1 LDDEHTWFRYHH
13 EFQRL
18 LQRLLKKKISPEQ
31 IKTIHQRASEWFG
44 KNNLIDEALYHA
56 LAAEDVEQAVRLIE
70 QNRKSAVNSDQW
82 YLLDKWLEILPDK
95 IVQQHPEL
103 LMARGWVLL
112 HHLQFEAVFQLMDH
126 IESLIGDDTTNESL
140 RGEIALFRGY
150 ILYFLGNGAGSIKY
164 IEEALK
170 KIPLSYHEARA
181 QSEVIFALS
190 NQMEGRKEKAFGGLD
205 KLLSNYTS
213 SNEVRKTRLLVT
225 YVFIHIISCDLDQAK
240 LSNQRL
246 REVAENGHAYA
257 TAWTNYLEGLIHLIR
272 YELDEAI
279 KFLGK
284 SVSQRYIL
292 FQRAAVDSISALM
305 FAYQMKGR
313 SNDANKTLQILR
325 EFTASLNDPYYL
337 ALADSA
343 EARLAIMQ
351 GQSETALSWQGSN
364 ALPAMEPAMIWWFE
378 VLSVTH
384 CRALITDGSSTNLEE
399 AQKLLQKFV
408 EINETHHNTFQIIVI
423 ILLQVIAYKEQN
435 KIEEALTVLE
445 KAVSLA
451 EPGSIVFPFLELGQP
466 MAELLKQLLPDD
478 INKEFIQTLLYNFE
492 KVKTGNEIVHIPAS
506 NDGQNRITEHLTDR
520 EIEILT
526 LLSRGLK
533 NREIGDKIFL
543 APTTIKKHI
552 YNIYQKLDVH
562 SRIEVVTKARENGII
577 S

>member
-1 LDDEHTWFRYHH
+1 
-13 EFQRL
+13 
-18 LQRLLKKKISPEQ
+18 
-31 IKTIHQRASEWFG
+31 
-44 KNNLIDEALYHA
+44 
-56 LAAEDVEQAVRLIE
+56 
-70 QNRKSAVNSDQW
+70 
-82 YLLDKWLEILPDK
+82 
-95 IVQQHPEL
+95 
-103 LMARGWVLL
+103 
-112 HHLQFEAVFQLMDH
+112 
-126 IESLIGDDTTNESL
+126 
-140 RGEIALFRGY
+140 
-150 ILYFLGNGAGSIKY
+150 
-164 IEEALK
+164 
-170 KIPLSYHEARA
+170 
-181 QSEVIFALS
+181 
-190 NQMEGRKEKAFGGLD
+190 
-205 KLLSNYTS
+205 
-213 SNEVRKTRLLVT
+213 
-225 YVFIHIISCDLDQAK
+225 
-240 LSNQRL
+240 
-246 REVAENGHAYA
+246 
-257 TAWTNYLEGLIHLIR
+257 
-272 YELDEAI
+272 LDEAI

-506 NDGQNRITEHLTDR
+506 NDGQDRITEHLTER
-520 EIEILT
+520 ET
-526 LLSRGLK
+526 
-533 NREIGDKIFL
+533 
-543 APTTIKKHI
+543 
-552 YNIYQKLDVH
+552 
-562 SRIEVVTKARENGII
+562 
-577 S
+577 